1 LNGYSLKTLTFVPIV
16 SLSLLIA
23 ISGCSSLQN
32 YTYKV
37 APARASI
44 VAGNF
49 QGALATFPEDSAEG
63 KDEVLIRLERGM
75 ILQDLGEFDK
85 SSAEFEQAAGRI
97 KEIDD
102 RAVISA
108 SKTAS
113 QAGTLLINEQ
123 IMPYEG
129 QDFEIILL
137 HALNAMNYLM
147 KGDLEGA
154 RVEVRKS
161 YERQT
166 QLSEK
171 HEKELQE
178 AQKDTHSADW
188 ESSFAQADRQ
198 GYEGLKEKAV
208 SVYGVYHNAF
218 ASYISALVYELGGES
233 DDAYIDIKK
242 AFDAYPSC
250 PSLQRDLIRLSRKIG
265 FRQDQELWEKKFGK
279 AMKIEKDTIDVFVVF
294 SYGLAP
300 YKVPLTLPIPTA
312 QGFVFASLPIY
323 QFSSSAI
330 HDGRVTTGG
339 MSEETSTVFDVD
351 AVAARNLLDDFPIIF
366 TKQIVRS
373 YLKARL
379 TSRLAK
385 DHGIGGA
392 IFGTIFS
399 AITERADLRAWS
411 MLPKQIQVAR
421 LFVPKSTKDIS
432 IEYVP
437 GQASSTVQIP
447 QGASHVIVYCRATEN
462 GLAIYTKS
470 F

>member
-1 LNGYSLKTLTFVPIV
+1 ML
-16 SLSLLIA
+16 A

-32 YTYKV
+32 YTHKV

-44 VAGNF
+44 MAGNF
-49 QGALATFPEDSAEG
+49 QGALETFPEESAEG
-63 KDEVLIRLERGM
+63 KDEVLIRLERGI
-75 ILQDLGEFDK
+75 ILQDLGEFAQ
-85 SSAEFEQAAGRI
+85 SSVEFEKAAAKR
-97 KEIDD
+97 KDIDD
-102 RAVISA
+102 KAVISA

-113 QAGTLLINEQ
+113 QVGTLLINEQ

-129 QDFEIILL
+129 EDFEIILL

-166 QLSEK
+166 QLSEN

-188 ESSFAQADRQ
+188 ENSFTKADRQ
-198 GYEGLKEKAV
+198 GYDGLKEKAGG
-208 SVYGVYHNAF
+208 VYGVYHNAF

-279 AMKIEKDTIDVFVVF
+279 AMKTEKDAIDVFVVF

-312 QGFVFASLPIY
+312 HGFVFASLPIY
-323 QFSSSAI
+323 QFSPSII
-330 HDGRVTTGG
+330 HGGRVTTGN

-373 YLKARL
+373 YLKATM

-392 IFGTIFS
+392 IFGTLFS
-399 AITERADLRAWS
+399 VITERADLRAWS

>member
-1 LNGYSLKTLTFVPIV
+1 MRTLTFVPIV
-16 SLSLLIA
+16 SLSLLMA
-23 ISGCSSLQN
+23 LSGCSSLQN
-32 YTYKV
+32 YTHKV

-44 VAGNF
+44 STGNF
-49 QGALATFPEDSAEG
+49 QGALATFPEESAEG
-63 KDEVLIRLERGM
+63 KDEILIRFERGK
-75 ILQDLGEFDK
+75 IFQDLGEFAQ
-85 SSAEFEQAAGRI
+85 SAEEFEKAAGKR
-97 KEIDD
+97 KDIDD

-108 SKTAS
+108 SNTAS

-178 AQKDTHSADW
+178 ARKDTHSADW
-188 ESSFAQADRQ
+188 ENSFMKADRQ
-198 GYEGLKEKAV
+198 GYEGLKEKAG
-208 SVYGVYHNAF
+208 SAYGVYHNAF
-218 ASYISALVYELGGES
+218 ASYISALVYELGGEN
-233 DDAYIDIKK
+233 DDAYIDMKK
-242 AFDAYPSC
+242 AFEAYPSC

-279 AMKIEKDTIDVFVVF
+279 DMKTEKDSIDVFVVF

-312 QGFVFASLPIY
+312 HGFVFASLPIY
-323 QFSSSAI
+323 QFSPSAI
-330 HDGRVTTGG
+330 HGGRVTTGG
-339 MSEETSTVFDVD
+339 ISEETSTVFDVD

-373 YLKARL
+373 YLKAQM
-379 TSRLAK
+379 TSQLSK

-392 IFGTIFS
+392 IFGTLFS
-399 AITERADLRAWS
+399 AITEHADLRAWS

-421 LFVPKSTKDIS
+421 IFVPRSTKDFS
-432 IEYVP
+432 IEYEP
-437 GQASSTVQIP
+437 GHASSTVQIP